1 VPDPEDAGVIPLD
14 TGPLVLVVDD
24 EQTPRSIVS
33 RMVRAMGYAVRS
45 CRSGRDALRFL
56 AVHPRRV
63 RLLLADVIMPRM
75 DGGELAERARDLDP
89 TLRVVLMF
97 DPADVHAV
105 DLLSGYRD
113 FPYLMKPVTFGDLYG
128 WLVQL
133 LGAPSGGPSRPP
145 SIVQRRQRSRRPS
158 GHQEE

>member
-1 VPDPEDAGVIPLD
+1 VPDQEDARVIPLD

-33 RMVRAMGYAVRS
+33 RMVRAMGYPVRN

-56 AVHPRRV
+56 AAHPRAV
-63 RLLLADVIMPRM
+63 RLLLADLGMSRM

-89 TLRVVLMF
+89 SLRVVLMF
-97 DPADVHAV
+97 DPADVHAA

-113 FPYLMKPVTFGDLYG
+113 FPYLRKPITFGDLYG
-128 WLVQL
+128 WLVEL
-133 LGAPSGGPSRPP
+133 LGPPLGGPSRPP
-145 SIVQRRQRSRRPS
+145 SIGQRRQRSRRPS
-158 GHQEE
+158 GHQED